1 MLIQKLRLQRGWSQE
16 QLAELS
22 GLSTRTI
29 QRIERG
35 QQASVESLKALAAV
49 FEIELA
55 QLQPQPEAS
64 MNPSMDPLQH
74 PSTAAA
80 GTPSPGV
87 RPDEALAFHQ
97 VRRIQR
103 FYFNV
108 VRYLVVIAGLT
119 ALNLYEQPHHLW
131 VIWVAVPWGLV
142 LLMRGIALHGRLPF
156 LGAEWERRE
165 VERRLGRPL

>member
-16 QLAELS
+16 QLAELC

-55 QLQPQPEAS
+55 QLQPETP
-64 MNPSMDPLQH
+64 MNPLQS
-74 PSTAAA
+74 P
-80 GTPSPGV
+80 PSPMPGTV
-87 RPDEALAFHQ
+87 RADEALALHA

-103 FYFNV
+103 FYFHV
-108 VRYLVVIAGLT
+108 VRYLAVVAGLT
-119 ALNLYEQPHHLW
+119 ALNLYQQPHHLW
-131 VIWVAVPWGLV
+131 VLWVALPWGL
-142 LLMRGIALHGRLPF
+142 LLVVRGVAVHGWLPF
-156 LGAEWERRE
+156 LGADWERRQ

>member
-1 MLIQKLRLQRGWSQE
+1 MLVQKLRLQRGWSQE

-55 QLQPQPEAS
+55 QLQPETPMTPQQAPA
-64 MNPSMDPLQH
+64 DP
-74 PSTAAA
+74 AA
-80 GTPSPGV
+80 GSPGGV
-87 RPDEALAFHQ
+87 RADEALALHE

-103 FYFNV
+103 FYFHV
-108 VRYLVVIAGLT
+108 VRYLAVVAGLL
-119 ALNLYEQPHHLW
+119 ALNLYQQPQHLW
-131 VIWVAVPWGLV
+131 VLWVAVPWGL
-142 LLMRGIALHGRLPF
+142 LLLVRGVAVHGRLPF
-156 LGAEWERRE
+156 LGADWERRQ